1 MLKKSLQFCLLSSA
15 LLAATAFSHGFAA
28 LAMSAPSVQQDK
40 ATQEAAPVTAQSVM
54 QLDRSGVDRASVH
67 LQILQ
72 QTNTH
77 FAETLPPKKT
87 SANDKKVQ
95 VKASSNS

>member
-40 ATQEAAPVTAQSVM
+40 AIREAAPSVM

-77 FAETLPPKKT
+77 FAETLPSKKT

-95 VKASSNS
+95 AKASSNS